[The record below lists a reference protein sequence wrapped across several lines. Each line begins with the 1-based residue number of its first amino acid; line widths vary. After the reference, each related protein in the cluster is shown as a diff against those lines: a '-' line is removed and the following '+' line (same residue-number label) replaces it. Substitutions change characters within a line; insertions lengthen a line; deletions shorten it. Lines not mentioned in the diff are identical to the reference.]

1 MQYKLKT
8 YSKKLLADTI
18 TPVNIYL
25 KLRDVYAAAFCW
37 KAPIIMAMKIV
48 CLLYAVIQSPHFRL
62 ATTLQSRAILMD
74 SSKVKRFQKSD
85 R

>member
-1 MQYKLKT
+1 MKYKLKT

-25 KLRDVYAAAFCW
+25 KLRDVYAGS
-37 KAPIIMAMKIV
+37 ILLESSDIMAMKIV
-48 CLLYAVIQSPHFRL
+48 CLLYVVIRSPHFRL
-62 ATTLQSRAILMD
+62 ATTLQSRTFLMD
-74 SSKVKRFQKSD
+74 SLKVKRFQKLD